1 MRLSYGRR
9 NLQNN
14 INFYRSYYIVFQPN
28 FVSEL
33 VMVGKITSNKNLSGS
48 QIAALLGDSK
58 FTTPNTL
65 LTDILA
71 ERKVK
76 GFVVTQVE
84 KNEAMEWGDINEPKI
99 IEVTADRLGID
110 KVTDQVRVPYD
121 YYNNGKKLFSVSLDG
136 IFHVER
142 KKTITIDDRRYFAPQ
157 GLNLDF
163 DIEGE
168 GNIEVKCTTT
178 YFREEP

>member
-33 VMVGKITSNKNLSGS
+33 VMVGKITSNKFLSGS
-48 QIAALLGDSK
+48 QIAALKGDSK

-71 ERKVK
+71 ERKVQ

-84 KNEAMEWGDINEPKI
+84 QNEAMVKGGDI
-99 IEVTADRLGID
+99 G
-110 KVTDQVRVPYD
+110 D
-121 YYNNGKKLFSVSLDG
+121 YIYPSKDPNDLAMGFDSHDSDAPVVNLPNVGGEILEINLLKLVIYSFS
-136 IFHVER
+136 
-142 KKTITIDDRRYFAPQ
+142 
-157 GLNLDF
+157 
-163 DIEGE
+163 
-168 GNIEVKCTTT
+168 
-178 YFREEP
+178 